1 MAFKCPRWTFA
12 NTLPVA
18 FVIWVIGTIWILYCW
33 LHLLSM
39 LQLWTPRAERN
50 AAKYRQGWVQV
61 WVSQT
66 LTALLA
72 TCLWRAVYTDPGS
85 VPETADWLP
94 SRRPRP
100 VGMHGGPGHGG
111 SVSSSIE
118 ETPVP
123 QLHESKQTGERR
135 FCKWCNGF
143 KPDRCHHCRVCKSCI
158 LRMDHHC
165 PWIANCVGFRNHKY
179 FFLLVFYALLTC
191 GFIIWTM
198 SASLYA
204 VLFVEETPPMHRFLL
219 VFGMTLTCI
228 MTVLLFFFFVF
239 HVRLMLVA
247 TTTIEFC
254 EKRQKYP
261 SKNAIGMPNYSQG
274 LCKNLQAVLGPQPLL
289 WLLPVSPPQ
298 GDGLT
303 FLLSKKTSPPQ
314 PIGFL
319 PGSDSAAAVP
329 LPSLVPAEPEHYGL
343 DERLLATEPERVA
356 YTTNEPPVPTEDL
369 NAPEVTGE
377 KAAAA

>member
-1 MAFKCPRWTFA
+1 MAFRCQRWTFA
-12 NTLPVA
+12 NALPVA

-33 LHLLSM
+33 LHLVSM
-39 LQLWTPRAERN
+39 LQFGTQRAARN
-50 AAKYRQGWVQV
+50 AVKYRQGWVEL
-61 WVSQT
+61 WISQT
-66 LTALLA
+66 LTALLL
-72 TCLWRAVYTDPGS
+72 TCLWRAVFTDPGS
-85 VPETADWLP
+85 VPETAEWMP
-94 SRRPRP
+94 SRRRG
-100 VGMHGGPGHGG
+100 VGTHGGA
-111 SVSSSIE
+111 VSSSIDE
-118 ETPVP
+118 LPLP

-135 FCKWCNGF
+135 FCKWCNGY

-204 VLFVEETPPMHRFLL
+204 VLFVEETLPMHRFLL

-239 HVRLMLVA
+239 HVRLMFVA

-254 EKRQKYP
+254 EKRQKYTA
-261 SKNAIGMPNYSQG
+261 KNAAAMPNYDLGICQ
-274 LCKNLQAVLGPQPLL
+274 NLKAVLGPQPLL
-289 WLLPVSPPQ
+289 WFLPVSPPQ

-303 FLLSKKTSPPQ
+303 FLLSKSSSMLPPQ
-314 PIGFL
+314 QQGFL
-319 PGSDSAAAVP
+319 PASDSAAAVP
-329 LPSLVPAEPEHYGL
+329 LPPLQPAEPEHYGL
-343 DERLLATEPERVA
+343 DDRLLATEPERVA
-356 YTTNEPPVPTEDL
+356 SNAHEPPVPCENV

-377 KAAAA
+377 RAAAA

>member
-1 MAFKCPRWTFA
+1 M
-12 NTLPVA
+12 
-18 FVIWVIGTIWILYCW
+18 
-33 LHLLSM
+33 M
-39 LQLWTPRAERN
+39 
-50 AAKYRQGWVQV
+50 
-61 WVSQT
+61 
-66 LTALLA
+66 
-72 TCLWRAVYTDPGS
+72 
-85 VPETADWLP
+85 
-94 SRRPRP
+94 
-100 VGMHGGPGHGG
+100 
-111 SVSSSIE
+111 
-118 ETPVP
+118 P
-123 QLHESKQTGERR
+123 QLHEVKQTGERR

-143 KPDRCHHCRVCKSCI
+143 KPDRCHHCRTCKSCI